1 MSWPERAGGALLAVL
16 ATAGLVA
23 LSGVTA
29 VVDDSST
36 GLVRLSWRSVG
47 ARIEKCRVPSAE
59 ELAAL
64 PPHMRRKE
72 ICEGHLA
79 PFALEVRL
87 DGEPVVD
94 REVHAAG
101 AREDRPTY
109 VFDEIP
115 VAPGPHE
122 LDVRFAVVDAD
133 PARGVA
139 PLHLRTTVDVPAK
152 GVVLV
157 TRDDESGE
165 LVVRR

>member
-1 MSWPERAGGALLAVL
+1 MSGLARVVGALLSVG

-23 LSGVTA
+23 LSGVTL
-29 VVDDSST
+29 VVDDSD
-36 GLVRLSWRSVG
+36 GGVVRLSWRAVG
-47 ARIEKCRVPSAE
+47 ERIEECRVPSE
-59 ELAAL
+59 QELAAL

-87 DGEPVVD
+87 DGEPVVN
-94 REVHAAG
+94 REVRPAG

-115 VAPGPHE
+115 VAPGSYDLE
-122 LDVRFAVVDAD
+122 VVFAVAEGD
-133 PARGVA
+133 PASLAA
-139 PLHLRTTVDVPAK
+139 PLRLRSRVEVAAR

-157 TRDDESGE
+157 TRDDASGE
-165 LVVRR
+165 LVLR